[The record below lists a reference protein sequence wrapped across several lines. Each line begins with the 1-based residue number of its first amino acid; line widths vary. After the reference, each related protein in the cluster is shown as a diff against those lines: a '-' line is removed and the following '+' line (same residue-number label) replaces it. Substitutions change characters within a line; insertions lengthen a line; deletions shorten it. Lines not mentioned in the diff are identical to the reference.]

1 MELHEGV
8 SPPHAKEIYMVQDK
22 KKTILLYLG
31 PMLIVLVGFLYLPII
46 INFVN
51 SLYAWGA
58 LSKKREFIG
67 FLNYARLFSDEVFY
81 IAIRN
86 NFVFIIMSLVFQIG
100 CSLMI
105 AAVLESKFLRK
116 FQAFFRTVYFIP
128 SLLMVTVTGITFKM
142 IYSPSIGLINPMLT
156 LIGINTDRIDLL
168 GNPGSAIFAVSAAS
182 QWQYIG
188 YTVILF
194 IVALQNIPE
203 EHYEAAEIDGSNAW
217 QTFFRITLPQM
228 RDTITINM
236 IIIVTGAIRVFDE
249 VYVMTSGGP
258 GRATETL
265 ATYLYRV
272 GFRNDEMGYAS
283 AIAFFVFAVTFIL
296 GLLQMKGYRMDDR
309 N

>member
-1 MELHEGV
+1 
-8 SPPHAKEIYMVQDK
+8 MVQDK

-203 EHYEAAEIDGSNAW
+203 ELYEAAEIDGSNAW